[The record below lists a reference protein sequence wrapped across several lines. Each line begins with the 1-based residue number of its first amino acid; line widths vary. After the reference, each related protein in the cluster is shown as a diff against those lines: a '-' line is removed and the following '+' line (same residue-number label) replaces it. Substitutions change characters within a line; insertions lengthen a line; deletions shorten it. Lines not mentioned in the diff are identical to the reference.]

1 VLVNQ
6 RLAPRS
12 QPRRQRLL
20 TKTLRVLAK
29 NGLAAALARD
39 RAASCHAAFQMPLDL
54 DPASGIE
61 LLVHIGRQLLGDET
75 TLTHRDTGTCASVFA

>member
-29 NGLAAALARD
+29 DGLAAALARHG
-39 RAASCHAAFQMPLDL
+39 AATCHAAFEMPLDL
-54 DPASGIE
+54 GPASGIE
-61 LLVHIGRQLLGDET
+61 LVVHIGRQLLGDET
-75 TLTHRDTGTCASVFA
+75 TLTHRDTGTCASVFP